1 MSIVEDVDRTALG
14 RARRRGEEMGLDA
27 IVASSYESVS
37 HLSGVSIMT
46 QRAIPDRLEIVV
58 LPVDAEPVFLVCNIE
73 EAQVRAE
80 SWINDVR
87 IYVEFVE
94 TPVVALAKLLRE
106 LGLERATLGLELRA
120 LNAADHGDLLELIP
134 GATVVGVDAAL
145 ADLRAIKSPAE
156 ITLLSDAALRT
167 DAAIR
172 RAFESAAPGV
182 TERAV
187 ASRLAAEV
195 QASADSLAF
204 LAFGAG
210 PSAGIAHPVATDRP
224 LERGDVL
231 RCDVGGQY
239 SGYYSDLARTAV
251 AGAASPALTSDYAR
265 LWEAHEEVISQ
276 VAPGVPASHLY
287 AVCVKAFERRG
298 LTLNLPHIGHSLGL
312 GLHEAPML
320 SPFDDTE
327 LQEGMMIAVEP
338 AHRDGGPILHVE
350 DLVLVTADGH
360 KVVSRSA
367 DWSTLLVCG
376 A

>member
-1 MSIVEDVDRTALG
+1 MSIIEEVDRSAAG
-14 RARRRGEEMGLDA
+14 RARRRAEELGLDA
-27 IVASSYESVS
+27 IVATSYESVS
-37 HLSGVSIMT
+37 HLSGASIMT

-58 LPVDAEPVFLVCNIE
+58 APVDADPVFLVCNIE
-73 EAQVRAE
+73 EAQVRAD
-80 SWINDVR
+80 SWIEDIRV
-87 IYVEFVE
+87 YVEFVE
-94 TPVVALAKLLRE
+94 TPVAALAKLLRE
-106 LGLERATLGLELRA
+106 MGLESGRLGLELRQ
-120 LNAADHGDLLELIP
+120 LVAADYAELIDAIP
-134 GATVVGVDAAL
+134 DATIVPVDAVL
-145 ADLRAIKSPAE
+145 AELRVVKSPTE
-156 ITLLSDAALRT
+156 IALLSDAALRT

-172 RAFESAAPGV
+172 RAFEAAGPGT
-182 TERAV
+182 TERQV
-187 ASRLAAEV
+187 ASMLAAEV

-239 SGYYSDLARTAV
+239 SGYYSDLARSAV
-251 AGAASPALTSDYAR
+251 VGEASPELTSDYAR

-287 AVCVKAFERRG
+287 AACVKAFERRG

-327 LQEGMMIAVEP
+327 LREGMMIAVEP

-350 DLVLVTADGH
+350 DLVLVTVDGH

-376 A
+376 T